1 MPVKSRT
8 VEASLGLPSDEFT
21 QKCGALDVPY
31 LSLSWKELKEVK
43 TLAILADDDFMALM
57 YRMLTRRLPALTEE
71 QFEDNCGP
79 ANFVPWVNLVQ
90 AGPDSGNA

>member
-1 MPVKSRT
+1 MPNKSRT

-21 QKCGALDVPY
+21 QKCGTLDVPY

-43 TLAILADDDFMALM
+43 TLATLADDDFMALM
-57 YRMLTRRLPALTEE
+57 FRMLTRRMPTLTEE
-71 QFEDNCGP
+71 IFEEACGP
-79 ANFVPWVNLVQ
+79 AQFVPWVNLVQ

>member
-1 MPVKSRT
+1 MPNKSRT

-21 QKCGALDVPY
+21 QKCGTLDVPY

-43 TLAILADDDFMALM
+43 SLSTLADDDFMALM
-57 YRMLTRRLPALTEE
+57 YRMLQRRLLILTED
-71 QFEDNCGP
+71 QFEGRCGP
-79 ANFVPWVNLVQ
+79 ADLVPWINLVQ

>member
-1 MPVKSRT
+1 MSIKTRT
-8 VEASLGLPSDEFT
+8 PEAALGLPSDEFT

-43 TLAILADDDFMALM
+43 SLSTLADDDFMALM
-57 YRMLTRRLPALTEE
+57 YRMLQRRLPTLTED
-71 QFEDNCGP
+71 QFEGTCGP
-79 ANFVPWVNLVQ
+79 ADFVPWINLVQ